1 MSSSTRGLRVLVIE
15 DEAMVA
21 FFIEDML
28 TEMGHEVGAVASR
41 MQQALDIARTG
52 TFDLAIV
59 DVNLDG
65 QPSYPIAEVL
75 RERRN
80 SFRFCD
86 GLWRERVG
94 CPIRWHTDPR
104 KAFRHGRS
112 PEAAARVL
120 ERLIACLWERV
131 VYIQAGSRLD
141 LRLVQDIAYANSQLF
156 ECKRLGDELHTG
168 IEAAMMN
175 NGIARIACSKK
186 NLHFRPQFE
195 RRIR

>member
-75 RERRN
+75 RERRIP
-80 SFRFCD
+80 FVFATGYGAK
-86 GLWRERVG
+86 GLDAQFAG
-94 CPIRWHTDPR
+94 TPILAKPFVMADLQKLLP
-104 KAFRHGRS
+104 AF
-112 PEAAARVL
+112 L
-120 ERLIACLWERV
+120 N
-131 VYIQAGSRLD
+131 D
-141 LRLVQDIAYANSQLF
+141 
-156 ECKRLGDELHTG
+156 
-168 IEAAMMN
+168 
-175 NGIARIACSKK
+175 
-186 NLHFRPQFE
+186 
-195 RRIR
+195 